1 MGISETFCR
10 NFGTIEELMTSTGC
24 YVVVLSYKTYTNDK
38 HSNWVCFIHG
48 AGGSSSI
55 WFPQIRA
62 FSSNYNV
69 LVLDLR
75 GHGKSRKLKIHDVK
89 HFNFDVIVDDIMEVL
104 HVEKIERAHFV
115 GISLGTII
123 IRCIAERYSE
133 KVQSMI
139 LGGAVFKL
147 SFKSNFL
154 IKTGNLFKTVIP
166 HMILYRIFANIV
178 IPKNAFSRSRIFF
191 IREAKKVYHREFKKW
206 FSLTTQLK
214 PLLYFFREKEHAA
227 PTLYIMGEHDT
238 MFLPGI
244 RSLVARHK
252 RSKLVVIANS
262 GHVVNIDSPQLF
274 NQNALAFIVEHT
286 ID

>member
-1 MGISETFCR
+1 M
-10 NFGTIEELMTSTGC
+10 
-24 YVVVLSYKTYTNDK
+24 LSYKTYTNDK

-55 WFPQIRA
+55 WYPQIRA
-62 FSSNYNV
+62 FSDSYNV

-75 GHGKSRKLKIHDVK
+75 GHGRSRKLKIQDVK

-104 HVEKIERAHFV
+104 DHEQIARTHFV

-123 IRCIAERYSE
+123 IRCIAERYPE

-147 SFKSNFL
+147 SLKSNFL
-154 IKTGNLFKTVIP
+154 IKAGNLFKTIIP
-166 HMILYRIFANIV
+166 HMILYRLFAAVV

-244 RSLVARHK
+244 RSLVEKHK
-252 RSKLVVIANS
+252 RSKLVIVENS
-262 GHVVNIDSPQLF
+262 GHVVNIDASRAF
-274 NQNALAFIVEHT
+274 NQSAIAFINEHT
-286 ID
+286 HKPPGS